1 MHAGV
6 VLAPR
11 LRRLRAPAPAILAA
25 SLALLLS
32 ACATTAVPPEARLG
46 LKLPPAALGASI
58 SVQQHL
64 KVERN
69 GRTDDLDVALQVEP
83 EAIDVVGL
91 AFGQRVLT
99 LHYDGK
105 ELTSWRHVMLPSQ
118 VRAEDVLEDMQLTLW
133 PAEAIAAALPEGWR
147 VADQGAG
154 ADATRTLYLK
164 NEPIMQIRYS
174 ADPRWSGTVV
184 LDNLRYHYKL
194 TIQFAPNGDQDGQKT
209 Q

>member
-1 MHAGV
+1 MYAGV
-6 VLAPR
+6 MWRRVSVTLPVTLGLLLGGCAIAP
-11 LRRLRAPAPAILAA
+11 LAPAP
-25 SLALLLS
+25 
-32 ACATTAVPPEARLG
+32 ARLG
-46 LKLPPAALGASI
+46 LKLAPAALGTSI

-64 KVERN
+64 TVERN

-133 PAEAIAAALPEGWR
+133 SAAAVAAALPQGWR
-147 VADQGAG
+147 IAEQGLG
-154 ADATRTLYLK
+154 RTLYLDE
-164 NEPIMQIRYS
+164 EPVMRISYS
-174 ADPRWSGTVV
+174 GMPRWSGTVV
-184 LDNLRYHYKL
+184 LENIRYHYKL
-194 TIQFAPNGDQDGQKT
+194 TIQAAPNTD
-209 Q
+209 